1 MPDCIKVCITNVDTV
16 YFRGMQLPSPLT
28 TLIKTCSSLKNY
40 ASEVERKTSY
50 LLKYFLLFTTLT
62 IFISTT
68 IFVQRLVPQLVK
80 DANTASE
87 ELLVNYP
94 TELVFTWDGTTLTST
109 HPEVSVNYPSLFT
122 DPNEMG
128 LPQSLAIITMASTK
142 EEVTNSQN
150 YLFVITPTTLHM
162 QEAQDSWS
170 EFALTTLLPAN
181 PITATKET
189 VAQWLTNLNTQLS
202 VNQTALSVGLV
213 VAFGLMQ
220 LLFTFLGLLW
230 KSLLVFLFSRLF
242 GVKAQFI
249 QTFKLSILLLVPAL
263 VIQMVGDIL
272 YPTLVFDFTNLT
284 FWLLYMLLVWQG
296 PLEKV
301 LPSLKTS
308 KK

>member
-87 ELLVNYP
+87 EFLVNYP

-109 HPEVSVNYPSLFT
+109 HPVVPINYPSLFT

-128 LPQSLAIITMASTK
+128 LPQSLAIITMAATK

-162 QEAQDSWS
+162 QEASNSWS
-170 EFALTTLLPAN
+170 EFSLTTLLPTN
-181 PITATKET
+181 TITATKET
-189 VAQWLTNLNTQLS
+189 VTQWLTNFNSQLS
-202 VNQTALSVGLV
+202 VNQTALSAGLV

-263 VIQMVGDIL
+263 VIQMLGDIL

-284 FWLLYMLLVWQG
+284 FWLLYMLLVWKG
-296 PLEKV
+296 PLETV
-301 LPSLKTS
+301 LPTLKTS